1 MMHKTFRQWAVVA
14 AALALATAVSAKN
27 PSRIQYSVDPST
39 TIPSATVVSRTGETV
54 VIFKVASIT
63 AGDTFS
69 FTMAMNPGKGA
80 DKLAYPIG
88 ANLQVIGSSQL
99 ATTFTPQE
107 VSFDS
112 SGSAPTSAVTVTVAA
127 GDYSHIKRL
136 SVKIKAIPQA
146 GAKLGTGPGVKVVIL
161 KSSKSSASA
170 EAGMLEDLQDALAP
184 KPAPAKAAPQSD
196 DPANW

>member
-1 MMHKTFRQWAVVA
+1 MVNKAFRQWAVVA

-39 TIPSATVVSRTGETV
+39 TVPSATVVSRTGETV

-69 FTMAMNPGKGA
+69 FTMTMNPGKGA
-80 DKLAYPIG
+80 DKLAYPITT
-88 ANLQVIGSSQL
+88 AFRVTGSSDLQ
-99 ATTFTPQE
+99 TTLTPD
-107 VSFDS
+107 SALFDS
-112 SGSAPTSAVTVTVAA
+112 ATSTPGTSVTVTIAA

-146 GAKLGTGPGVKVVIL
+146 GARLGAGPGVKVVIL
-161 KSSKSSASA
+161 KSSKASATA
-170 EAGMLEDLQDALAP
+170 EAGMLEDLQEALAP
-184 KPAPAKAAPQSD
+184 EPAPAEAAPPPD